1 MFLRDIHNGIYHYK
15 KLIIIK
21 VIWLMRKRK
30 KVQKHLKKSIFLKNL
45 GLLFNT
51 REKILD
57 NFKSRL
63 FPIKYLDN
71 IPTCQ
76 PKPKPAT
83 ETVVET
89 KPAKRKKIKN

>member
-1 MFLRDIHNGIYHYK
+1 
-15 KLIIIK
+15 
-21 VIWLMRKRK
+21 MRKRK

-89 KPAKRKKIKN
+89 KPAKRKKNQKLNAKHLP